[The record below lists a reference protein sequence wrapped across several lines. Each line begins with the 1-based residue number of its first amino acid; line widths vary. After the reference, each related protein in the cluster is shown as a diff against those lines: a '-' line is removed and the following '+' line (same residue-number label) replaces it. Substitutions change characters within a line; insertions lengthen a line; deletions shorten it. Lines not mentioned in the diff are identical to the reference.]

1 MRPKMDAAQR
11 TEQSHPALWLPLAIA
26 MSWTLGCEPSDVRP
40 PDVNQLT
47 AGGTVV
53 ERPAVAKKRPREQSV
68 TFDDLAFDIERDGD
82 FDLALLTDEIRA
94 LEGQPVV
101 LRGFILAASVY
112 QQNGIKQFV
121 LVRDNQECCFGP
133 GAYIYHNC
141 QVECV
146 PNVSTSFSIRP
157 IAVHGTLRFKPLVGP
172 DGKCLSVYHLT
183 ATRVE

>member
-1 MRPKMDAAQR
+1 MDAVGR
-11 TEQSHPALWLPLAIA
+11 TRKLQPGFLWMLAVVT
-26 MSWTLGCEPSDVRP
+26 SWTLGCEPRGASQPKVG
-40 PDVNQLT
+40 QQT
-47 AGGTVV
+47 AGGGPLA
-53 ERPAVAKKRPREQSV
+53 ERPVVAKKPREQSV

-82 FDLALLTDEIRA
+82 FDLALLTDELRA
-94 LEGQPVV
+94 LEGQPIV

-112 QQNGIKQFV
+112 QQSGIKQFV

-146 PNVSTSFSIRP
+146 PGVSTNFSIRP